1 MVRPRRATPVVR
13 RQVRLCARS
22 QSLTPPPSL
31 PSESAR
37 VVGLGL
43 ARCFR
48 GTRYRYPRGV
58 NVFLKYKKTDSG
70 DSQCQ
75 SLIVRR
81 PYSVH
86 FTPST
91 CTLHSTTW
99 SRYTVGSCFFFIAWN
114 AFTLKYER
122 SAASRQCANTAPT
135 TGQTRTLQRL
145 PRRPIKQSPN
155 NPGARP
161 LGGHAEAL

>member
-1 MVRPRRATPVVR
+1 MMVAIGVNIYWNALKRTILTSIGPDSFAPIFRPLRRPLR
-13 RQVRLCARS
+13 RGKMPWSDRDGRRLSSAVKSDSARS

-48 GTRYRYPRGV
+48 GIPVTVTRE
-58 NVFLKYKKTDSG
+58 
-70 DSQCQ
+70 
-75 SLIVRR
+75 
-81 PYSVH
+81 
-86 FTPST
+86 
-91 CTLHSTTW
+91 
-99 SRYTVGSCFFFIAWN
+99 GSA
-114 AFTLKYER
+114 
-122 SAASRQCANTAPT
+122 AASRQCANTAPT